1 MTKHR
6 PAARLGAV
14 TLDSAVVAIQRA
26 YPQIYYACHTR
37 HIRGRSTD
45 VHLSPR
51 DSQILVHLDPSR
63 PLSVSLLARH
73 LGLSVS
79 TVSEA
84 LTKLERFGYV
94 GKRGSVDRRR
104 VGVVLLPKGVR
115 AIQAAS
121 VLESGRLRAVL
132 RRLSSPGLVQ
142 VARGL
147 ERLARA
153 CRPSIA
159 EKDRWSDA

>member
-1 MTKHR
+1 M
-6 PAARLGAV
+6 
-14 TLDSAVVAIQRA
+14 TLDRAVAAIQRA

-37 HIRGRSTD
+37 HVRGRSSD

-51 DSQILVHLDPSR
+51 DSQILVHLDPAR

-84 LTKLERFGYV
+84 LTKLERYGYV
-94 GKRGSVDRRR
+94 GKRGGTDRRR

-115 AIQAAS
+115 AIQASS
-121 VLESGRLRAVL
+121 VLESARLRAVL
-132 RRLSSPGLVQ
+132 RRLPASGLLHVT
-142 VARGL
+142 RGL
-147 ERLARA
+147 ARLARA
-153 CRPSIA
+153 CQPSLA

>member
-1 MTKHR
+1 M
-6 PAARLGAV
+6 
-14 TLDSAVVAIQRA
+14 TLDHAVAAVQRA

-37 HIRGRSTD
+37 HVRGRSSD

-51 DSQILVHLDPSR
+51 DSQILVHLDPQR

-84 LTKLERFGYV
+84 LTRLERFGYV
-94 GKRGSVDRRR
+94 AKRAAADRRR
-104 VGVVLLPKGVR
+104 VGVVLLPKGIR

-121 VLESGRLRAVL
+121 VLESDRLRAVL
-132 RRLSSPGLVQ
+132 RRLSRPGLSHVI
-142 VARGL
+142 RGL

-153 CRPSIA
+153 CGPSIEA
-159 EKDRWSDA
+159 KRRWSDA